1 MKDGRLRV
9 PWAPSILGG
18 RSGSQR
24 DALESSLRRRSPM
37 SWFRKLRRLFGG
49 RAEEEEK
56 VDYYQEGVSLLQAG
70 HYHEA
75 LTSFRLALRESPGDT
90 AVLQQIAIAYT
101 RIGMTDDAAKTYRMV
116 LERDPKAAGAH
127 YGLAFLYLHEGKE
140 EEAIGHLQ
148 AFLDSPPQGP
158 EADRHVEH
166 ARKTLQELVSARG
179 AE

>member
-1 MKDGRLRV
+1 
-9 PWAPSILGG
+9 
-18 RSGSQR
+18 
-24 DALESSLRRRSPM
+24 M

>member
-1 MKDGRLRV
+1 
-9 PWAPSILGG
+9 
-18 RSGSQR
+18 
-24 DALESSLRRRSPM
+24 M

-148 AFLDSPPQGP
+148 AFLDSPPRGP

-166 ARKTLQELVSARG
+166 ARKTLEELVSARG